1 MRTSLRRSML
11 ICSRSTVGNQPT
23 ILPTGLTDRIGH
35 QLTGLPRTGL
45 SSKDRF
51 PNAKSFCPRWKAL
64 GDRSPRAGTGPSLR
78 NQPSEGCL
86 MDGKL
91 RGLFAKW
98 HYIEV
103 SERVGEDGFSI
114 RRAGAEKSPNQV
126 LEGSLRPEELKRRAR
141 TTASED
147 LKLVWG
153 YLGRL
158 VLGFYPLILDLVGFT
173 IWNPRMDIRGIL
185 RLGDNF
191 VRRDETLRDGSVG
204 LT

>member
-1 MRTSLRRSML
+1 MLSGTGPIGLGCRVLDETGPWQRRTGRRM
-11 ICSRSTVGNQPT
+11 
-23 ILPTGLTDRIGH
+23 
-35 QLTGLPRTGL
+35 TGLPRTGL

-141 TTASED
+141 TTAS
-147 LKLVWG
+147 
-153 YLGRL
+153 
-158 VLGFYPLILDLVGFT
+158 GFLPSRHRQEVGGVH
-173 IWNPRMDIRGIL
+173 P
-185 RLGDNF
+185 
-191 VRRDETLRDGSVG
+191 EAVG
-204 LT
+204 LPFMS